1 MKSEIVVNFELIK
14 YSQPY
19 KSFMIEFYSLLT
31 RNISERRLLF
41 PISTF
46 SASSRVAIYAAFLDL
61 VDHLQ
66 LLHIASSA
74 WYTSNRSFH
83 ESSLANELMI
93 KANNIQPLTND
104 HLAILYT
111 TFSSLLAT
119 RFQTKL
125 TGSHWPHL
133 HIISVHLHYMY
144 VTHAPGLNVP
154 ELWLGLS
161 TVKVTWEPET
171 RLPQSVI
178 KKIEDGHTIQT
189 APKTSS
195 CYGLN
200 STTLVVTTS
209 DSSPSKKPRTET
221 SPTTLKGNTGF
232 VPHPPLHT
240 ITICTSSLL
249 SVYSLGSSITCHPV
263 SAAYLLKI
271 TRSQI

>member
-1 MKSEIVVNFELIK
+1 
-14 YSQPY
+14 
-19 KSFMIEFYSLLT
+19 
-31 RNISERRLLF
+31 
-41 PISTF
+41 
-46 SASSRVAIYAAFLDL
+46 
-61 VDHLQ
+61 
-66 LLHIASSA
+66 
-74 WYTSNRSFH
+74 
-83 ESSLANELMI
+83 
-93 KANNIQPLTND
+93 
-104 HLAILYT
+104 
-111 TFSSLLAT
+111 
-119 RFQTKL
+119 
-125 TGSHWPHL
+125 
-133 HIISVHLHYMY
+133 MY

-271 TRSQI
+271 TRSQIWNVIQRKTNTVFITEQQVLKLPISTRVPSLCTIVYIINRHTCSN